1 MGHSA
6 GVGRVWTICFSDADF
21 DRSRVT
27 VLGRGNGCCIRLR
40 RRTLFYLLVSASIAL
55 TSVDAFSNP
64 AHKQAASHPSKAVKA
79 ENHKHRVGAQ
89 ASHRGKTAKT
99 ENHKHQSQTEAK
111 HSERALGPRIL
122 LPRDPTSAADSTP
135 ATQLAPEFAA
145 IRQAIQLVQQHKFSE
160 ATALTASINDPVAQ
174 KLVEWTYLRDSES
187 TAGFDRYNAFLQ
199 ANPDW
204 SSMVLRRR
212 AEARL
217 WQEGRRA
224 ATVRRFVGE
233 QPVSALGRLAIAR
246 VMLGEGDRAGASH
259 EVRAIWQS
267 AELSAA
273 VESAVASAFPGVLA
287 ADDDVARMDRR
298 IGAKDFGAAMRAAK
312 RLGSAQVAIV
322 KACEAAEGNSTK
334 TEALLAAV
342 PKQAQGDLGY
352 ALCRLHRLLA
362 RDDVAAAVKLMAEV
376 SGDDLRRQDTDE
388 WWRECRTLARRL
400 LDLGDPKTAYRVVRD
415 AAVPTNPY
423 YHAEFHFM
431 AGWIALRFL
440 SDPMTALRHFAKV
453 DEGSSDPIVLARAAY
468 WRGRVFEGAGQF
480 GEMKAQYEKAARY
493 PTAYYGQL
501 ARARIGMSEVALRP
515 PLLRTNV
522 EGVRSELLQAADTL
536 YAIGEFD
543 LLLSFVSDLAET
555 SSDVATLSALG
566 ELTARHNDAQ
576 AMLVI
581 GKTALARGL
590 AMERYAFPEIGVPA
604 YSPIGPPIDRC
615 LVYSIVRTES
625 AFDQRDT
632 SPANAVGL
640 MQITPEAGRD
650 TAKRFGVTY
659 DWKSLVSDPVY
670 NTQMGA
676 AEISAL
682 FKEYTGSYIMTFAGY
697 NAGRGRVREWVAK
710 HGDPRDPKIDAVDW
724 VERIPLAETRNYVQ
738 RVMENLQVYAASLGA
753 SIATVE
759 PNLHRVTTIESR
771 VKPTF
776 VDAVI
781 NYFAHPLDRPK
792 P

>member
-1 MGHSA
+1 MAYSA
-6 GVGRVWTICFSDADF
+6 AAGRVWTICFSDTDL

-27 VLGRGNGCCIRLR
+27 VFGRGNGCIRLR
-40 RRTLFYLLVSASIAL
+40 RTLVYLLVSASIAL
-55 TSVDAFSNP
+55 PSVDAFSNP

-79 ENHKHRVGAQ
+79 EKRKHRAETP
-89 ASHRGKTAKT
+89 SHRNKKGKT

-122 LPRDPTSAADSTP
+122 LPRDSTSSADSTP
-135 ATQLAPEFAA
+135 ATQLAPELAA
-145 IRQAIQLVQQHKFSE
+145 IKQAIRLVQQRKLSE

-187 TAGFDRYNAFLQ
+187 PAGFDRYNAFLQ

-204 SSMVLRRR
+204 SSVLLRRR

-217 WQEGRRA
+217 WQEGRGA

-246 VMLGEGDRAGASH
+246 MMLGEGDRAGASR

-273 VESAVASAFPGVLA
+273 LESTVASAFPDALT

-298 IGAKDFGAAMRAAK
+298 IGAKDFSAAMRAAK
-312 RLGSAQVAIV
+312 RLGSSQVAIV
-322 KACEAAEGNSTK
+322 KACEAAEGNSSK
-334 TEALLAAV
+334 TEALLTAV

-352 ALCRLHRLLA
+352 GLCRLHLLLA
-362 RDDVAAAVKLMAEV
+362 HDDVAAAVKLLAEV
-376 SGDDLRRQDTDE
+376 SGDDLQRQDTDE
-388 WWRECRTLARRL
+388 WWRERRALARRL
-400 LDLGDPKTAYRVVRD
+400 LDLSDPKTAYRVVSE
-415 AAVPTNPY
+415 AASPANPY
-423 YHAEFHFM
+423 YRAEFHFM
-431 AGWIALRFL
+431 PGWIALRFL
-440 SDPMTALRHFAKV
+440 SDPIGALRHFAKV

-468 WRGRVFEGAGQF
+468 WRGRAFEAAGQF
-480 GEMKAQYEKAARY
+480 GEMKAQYEAAARY

-501 ARARIGMSEVALRP
+501 ARARIGVSETALRTP
-515 PLLRTNV
+515 QSQV
-522 EGVRSELLQAADTL
+522 MDGARSELLQAADML

-555 SSDVATLSALG
+555 SSDLATLSALG

-604 YSPIGPPIDRC
+604 YSPIGPPIDQC
-615 LVYSIVRTES
+615 MVYSIVRTES

-640 MQITPEAGRD
+640 MQVTPEAGRD
-650 TAKRFGVTY
+650 TAKRFGVAY
-659 DWKSLVSDPVY
+659 DWERLVSDPVY

-682 FKEYTGSYIMTFAGY
+682 FREYAGSYIMTFAGY

-738 RVMENLQVYAASLGA
+738 RVMENLQVYGARMGASLG
-753 SIATVE
+753 TVE
-759 PNLHRVTTIESR
+759 PNLHRVTTIQSR

-776 VDAVI
+776 VDAII

>member
-1 MGHSA
+1 VAYSA
-6 GVGRVWTICFSDADF
+6 GAGRVRAICFSDAEL

-27 VLGRGNGCCIRLR
+27 VLGRGNRCCIRLR

-55 TSVDAFSNP
+55 PSVDAFSNP

-79 ENHKHRVGAQ
+79 ENHKHRVGTQ
-89 ASHRGKTAKT
+89 ASHRNKTAKT

-111 HSERALGPRIL
+111 HSERAIGPRIL
-122 LPRDPTSAADSTP
+122 LPADPTSTADSTP
-135 ATQLAPEFAA
+135 ATQLPPDLVVLKQA
-145 IRQAIQLVQQHKFSE
+145 IRLVQQHKFSE

-187 TAGFDRYNAFLQ
+187 AAGFDRYNAFLQ

-204 SSMVLRRR
+204 SSLVLRRR

-217 WQEGRRA
+217 WQDGRGA

-246 VMLGEGDRAGASH
+246 ALLGEGDHAGASR

-267 AELSAA
+267 EDLSAA
-273 VESAVASAFPGVLA
+273 LESAVASAFPGVLT

-298 IGAKDFGAAMRAAK
+298 ISAKHFGAAMRAAK

-334 TEALLAAV
+334 TEALLTAV
-342 PKQAQGDLGY
+342 PKQAQGDFGY
-352 ALCRLHRLLA
+352 ALCRLHRLLTH
-362 RDDVAAAVKLMAEV
+362 DDVTAAVKLLAEV
-376 SGDDLRRQDTDE
+376 SGDDLGRQDTDE
-388 WWRECRTLARRL
+388 WWRERRMLARRL
-400 LDLGDPKTAYRVVRD
+400 LDLNDPKIAYRIVSE
-415 AAVPTNPY
+415 AAAPANPY

-431 AGWIALRFL
+431 PGWIALRFL
-440 SDPMTALRHFAKV
+440 SDPVTALRHFAKV

-468 WRGRVFEGAGQF
+468 WRGRAFEAAGQF
-480 GEMKAQYEKAARY
+480 DEMRGQYEMAARY

-501 ARARIGMSEVALRP
+501 ARARLGVSEIALRP
-515 PLLRTNV
+515 PPRPQPTMAGPSTDL
-522 EGVRSELLQAADTL
+522 VRAADML
-536 YAIGEFD
+536 YALGELD
-543 LLLSFVSDLAET
+543 LVLNFVSDLAET
-555 SSDVATLSALG
+555 SSDVAMLSALG

-576 AMLVI
+576 AMLLL

-604 YSPIGPPIDRC
+604 YSPIAPPIDQC
-615 LVYSIVRTES
+615 MVYAIVRTES

-640 MQITPEAGRD
+640 MQVTPEAGRD
-650 TAKRFGVTY
+650 TAKRFGVAY
-659 DWKSLVSDPVY
+659 DWERLVSDPVY
-670 NTQMGA
+670 NTQMGT

-682 FKEYTGSYIMTFAGY
+682 FREYAGSYIMTFAGY

-738 RVMENLQVYAASLGA
+738 RVMENLQVYGARMGASL
-753 SIATVE
+753 ATAE
-759 PNLHRVTTIESR
+759 PNLHRVTTIDSR

-781 NYFAHPLDRPK
+781 NYFANRPK